1 MNMRKTLVAA
11 LASLA
16 VLGYA
21 HGDGSD
27 TLAEVRAELAAHLPS
42 SYVFDLTPE
51 FIQSVA
57 DPATQALLWAY
68 YASNLLEAYE
78 ASEDPAL
85 LEAYRAAIAHAQA
98 LAEVITDPG
107 VVEVLADALDE
118 LRDEAPGAAVEEEE
132 EIEEEHERSHE
143 AVEEEHERNPGPGGG
158 EVEEENEHAEETED
172 AAEVEEDDHGRNRGP
187 GSGEVEDEDDHGTS
201 AGDDN
206 HDEDEDS
213 SDDE

>member
-1 MNMRKTLVAA
+1 MRKTLIAA

-21 HGDGSD
+21 HGNESD

-98 LAEVITDPG
+98 LSEVITDPG

-118 LRDEAPGAAVEEEE
+118 LRDEAPVEAEEAE

-143 AVEEEHERNPGPGGG
+143 AVEEEHEHNPGPGGG

-187 GSGEVEDEDDHGTS
+187 SSGEVEDEDDHGTN

-206 HDEDEDS
+206 HDEEEDS